1 MRLTGEKKTLG
12 IFEIFLG
19 FPGIF
24 EIFLEFFSG
33 PNSYAKC
40 QIEAD
45 GANRFVFSY
54 VPLEVGAFNV
64 TLKWN
69 NRELAGSPYRVRVS
83 VVTSR
88 SKVVFD
94 FKVRQ
99 RVVVVF
105 VAGG

>member
-1 MRLTGEKKTLG
+1 M
-12 IFEIFLG
+12 G
-19 FPGIF
+19 FFWI
-24 EIFLEFFSG
+24 FSG

-88 SKVVFD
+88 SKVVFH
-94 FKVRQ
+94 FEVRHH
-99 RVVVVF
+99 VVVF
-105 VAGG
+105 VVVAAAGG